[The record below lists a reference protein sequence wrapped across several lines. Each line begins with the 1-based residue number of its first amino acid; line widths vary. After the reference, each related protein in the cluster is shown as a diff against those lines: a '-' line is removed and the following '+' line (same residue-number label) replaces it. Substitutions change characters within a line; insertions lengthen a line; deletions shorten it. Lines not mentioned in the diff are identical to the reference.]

1 MKAEYV
7 NPFLNGTVNV
17 LKMMA
22 FVEPKPGKPFVKK
35 DRVAIGDVSGV
46 IGLTGARKGAIV
58 VSFSRECA
66 IKVIS
71 SMMGEQYADLTD
83 EVKDAVGEITNMI
96 SGDARRALAELG
108 ADFEAGI
115 PTVIAGKGHE
125 ITSMGKGPC
134 LAIPFKIED
143 HDLTVEVSFESE

>member
-17 LKMMA
+17 LKTMA
-22 FVEPKPGKPFVKK
+22 FVDPKPGKPYVKK
-35 DRVAIGDVSGV
+35 DKKAVGDISGV
-46 IGLTGARKGAIV
+46 IGLTGSTRGAVV

-66 IKVIS
+66 MKVVS

-83 EVKDAVGEITNMI
+83 EVRDAVGEITNMV

-108 ADFEAGI
+108 ANFEAGI
-115 PTVIAGKGHE
+115 PTVVVGKGHE
-125 ITSMGKGPC
+125 ITTMGQGPC
-134 LAIPFKIED
+134 LAIPFKID
-143 HDLTVEVSFESE
+143 GHDLTVEISFE